1 MRTHDGDVTDS
12 IESLQHAITA
22 FGDRMGDT
30 HILPLAIALAL
41 HLASLLV
48 RSGVWCGI
56 LRAAFPD
63 DEIRMR
69 DATAAYV
76 TGAGANAVAPLRGGD
91 LIRIY
96 AVRRFVPGAPYATII
111 STLIAET
118 VFGAVV
124 VGGMVAATVALGWLP
139 PLVRLPN
146 SPAFEFSF
154 YAGHWLLVALAAGV
168 AVAGT
173 VLAAEWVAHHVMT
186 LWRRVAQGFAIVRS
200 PGRFL
205 RVVALPQLAD
215 WALRVATA
223 YALLAA
229 FGLPSAVR
237 YALLVVVIDS
247 VSTALPFTP
256 GGIGAQQG
264 LLAFALGGASTAG
277 HVLAFSIGAQAVILV
292 FNLLLGLI
300 AAFYLF
306 GHLRLGSL
314 HRDAERWAEQA
325 G

>member
-1 MRTHDGDVTDS
+1 
-12 IESLQHAITA
+12 
-22 FGDRMGDT
+22 MGDT
-30 HILPLAIALAL
+30 HLLPLVIALAL

-48 RSGVWCGI
+48 RSGVWTGI
-56 LRAAFPD
+56 LRAAFPGNQV
-63 DEIRMR
+63 RYR

-96 AVRRFVPGAPYATII
+96 SVRRFVPGAPYATII

-118 VFGAVV
+118 VFGAAVIAALAAFT
-124 VGGMVAATVALGWLP
+124 VGMGWLP
-139 PLVRLPN
+139 PLVRLPDRK
-146 SPAFEFSF
+146 AFEFSF
-154 YAGHWLLVALAAGV
+154 YANHYLLVAIALGV
-168 AVAGT
+168 AVAGV
-173 VLAAEWVAHHVMT
+173 VLAAEWIAHHT
-186 LWRRVAQGFAIVRS
+186 LRLWRRIAQGFAILRS
-200 PGRFL
+200 PARFV

-215 WALRVATA
+215 WALRIATA

-229 FGLPSAVR
+229 FGLPSSIR

-264 LLAFALGGASTAG
+264 LLVFALSGAATAG
-277 HVLAFSIGAQAVILV
+277 QVLAFSVGAQAVILA

-314 HRDAERWAEQA
+314 HREAERWAEQA